1 VDDVEPASPEPG
13 VGSGDPFER
22 ALAERVPQRA
32 RREDEERRLL
42 EQDDLG
48 VRNQAPDGQGGADA
62 SERGAQDDEPA
73 PAGRS
78 AESGDRRAGLSAK
91 AARRGGER
99 GSRQPEESP
108 ATEDRTSPAWKGPL
122 SAA

>member
-13 VGSGDPFER
+13 VGPGDPFER

-48 VRNQAPDGQGGADA
+48 VRNQAPNGQGGADA
-62 SERGAQDDEPA
+62 PERRAQDDEPA
-73 PAGRS
+73 PVGRS
-78 AESGDRRAGLSAK
+78 AESGDRGAGLGAK
-91 AARRGGER
+91 AARREGER

-108 ATEDRTSPAWKGPL
+108 AAEDRTSPAWKGPL